1 MSDIDR
7 LDFSKPPN
15 GTRCRRCSVHS
26 DVRPTVVIV
35 GESPPPKATPSF
47 VPFDCDSGE
56 RLARKAIGLLS
67 RTPFLAHVPR
77 VNVFDEPGVG
87 VTPGKTWPQALAEEG
102 ASRIIANRVSTR
114 AEPATLIM
122 MGDKV
127 KAAFGRKNMSKFT
140 WETMDVIASDPFHL
154 VACPHPS
161 GQNTSLNIASVQSTT
176 RRLLIPELVA
186 GCSGLRPWHWHLD
199 DRAVLAD
206 LGAALCPTQPVL
218 GIAIAVAVR
227 DLYQYATAQ
236 RPGEK
241 DLAGTADWA
250 HTLLDLMQAA
260 HDGPDRVLDLW
271 QVEGKKRRDLR
282 ARMKSVK
289 NSGIVDDYPPEVLR
303 ATMGRYVALGVL

>member
-1 MSDIDR
+1 M
-7 LDFSKPPN
+7 
-15 GTRCRRCSVHS
+15 S

-35 GESPPPKATPSF
+35 GESPPPKATPGF

-67 RTPFLAHVPR
+67 RTPLLAHVPR

-87 VTPGKTWPQALAEEG
+87 VTPGKTWPLALAEEG

-218 GIAIAVAVR
+218 GVAVAVLSNEVMR
-227 DLYQYATAQ
+227 SWVSLKSNELPLSMNVNA
-236 RPGEK
+236 P
-241 DLAGTADWA
+241 
-250 HTLLDLMQAA
+250 LLEFMQAA

>member
-1 MSDIDR
+1 MR
-7 LDFSKPPN
+7 
-15 GTRCRRCSVHS
+15 S

-35 GESPPPKATPSF
+35 GESPPPKAPPGF
-47 VPFDCDSGE
+47 VWFDCDSGE

-67 RTPFLAHVPR
+67 RAPLLTHVPR

-87 VTPGKTWPQALAEEG
+87 VSKEKPWVQALAEE
-102 ASRIIANRVSTR
+102 AAADIVKRHPSTVVG
-114 AEPATLIM
+114 TTTFVM
-122 MGDKV
+122 MGNKV
-127 KAAFGRKNMSKFT
+127 KSAFGWKDLPSYSWALDRHYLGH
-140 WETMDVIASDPFHL
+140 PLPPHHL

-161 GQNTSLNIASVQSTT
+161 GQNTSLNIASVQATT

-218 GIAIAVAVR
+218 GVAITVAVR
-227 DLYQYATAQ
+227 DLYQYATSQ

-241 DLAGTADWA
+241 NLAGTADWD